1 MYPQTPD
8 QVEFG
13 KRKRSIHIASEKVE
27 NVRELDRVGKP
38 IGEIL
43 KAIDFPKTRKDLIV
57 INAAL

>member
-13 KRKRSIHIASEKVE
+13 KRKRSIYIASEKVE
-27 NVRELDRVGKP
+27 NVRELARVGKP

-43 KAIDFPKTRKDLIV
+43 KAIDSPKTRQDLIL